1 MQRIGD
7 GGLRKFA
14 TVKNVHDGSSN
25 VLEVEPGNDTSFERI
40 RNLSLSFSDIG
51 EIGKVAIAFRNGDRD
66 ETVFQSW
73 SLLARDD
80 PEILQLNQRL
90 QDMAQRS
97 AQRVPEKSSMQA
109 LAEMKDDSPAT
120 LLRVVAPGQ

>member
-1 MQRIGD
+1 M
-7 GGLRKFA
+7 
-14 TVKNVHDGSSN
+14 KNVHDGSSN

-51 EIGKVAIAFRNGDRD
+51 EIGRVAIAFRNGDRD

-97 AQRVPEKSSMQA
+97 AQRFPKKSSMQT
-109 LAEMKDDSPAT
+109 LAEMKDDSPSN
-120 LLRVVAPGQ
+120 LVRVVAPGQ